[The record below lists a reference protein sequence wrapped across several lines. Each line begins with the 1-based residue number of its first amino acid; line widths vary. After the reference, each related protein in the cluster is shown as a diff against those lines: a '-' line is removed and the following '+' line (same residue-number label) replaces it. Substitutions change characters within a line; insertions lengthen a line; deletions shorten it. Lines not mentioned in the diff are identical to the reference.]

1 MSLKKNR
8 FNQIIFDMDGVLWD
22 SSQAHELAF
31 KKTLSMF
38 YDYHVPFDY
47 AEIAGM
53 KTEDAFK
60 IILKN
65 FDLEN
70 FDINKLTKYK
80 REVFLSADIKHLK
93 LNTALIEFIM
103 AHISDSKF
111 KFTIATS
118 ASYQS
123 FLKFIDYSKIDKEM
137 ITFITSE
144 MVKNAKPDPE
154 IFNMVIDSNA
164 DRCIIVE
171 DSHSGI
177 KAGLLSE
184 ASDVIHY
191 TAFVQ
196 NKISNDLI
204 VNNNVRN
211 IVKTEELV
219 KWLTQL

>member
-1 MSLKKNR
+1 MSLKKNK

-22 SSQAHELAF
+22 SSMAHELAF

-38 YDYHVPFDY
+38 YDYDVPFDY

-60 IILKN
+60 VILKN
-65 FDLEN
+65 FDLED
-70 FDINKLTKYK
+70 FDINKLTKHK
-80 REVFLSADIKHLK
+80 RKFFLSSDIKDLK
-93 LNTALIEFIM
+93 LNSNLIEFIF
-103 AHISDSKF
+103 AYISDSKF

-118 ASYQS
+118 ASYES

-144 MVKNAKPDPE
+144 MVKNAKPNPE
-154 IFNMVIDSNA
+154 IFNMVIDRNA

-177 KAGLLSE
+177 KAGLLSD

-191 TAFVQ
+191 TGYVQ
-196 NKISNDLI
+196 NTINNDSI
-204 VNNNVRN
+204 INNNVKN
-211 IVKTEELV
+211 IANSEELI
-219 KWLTQL
+219 KWLSQL